1 MDSSPRRADQA
12 VGLVG
17 TIDPK
22 EAAGYRFQTPHLRF
36 RLLEMAGPNAPVVNR
51 ISDVMQLCVGV
62 SEEGA
67 IGVFDYSR
75 VRVDGAGSTG
85 RQAKSRGGD
94 LLEEEEEEDEQESPA
109 WTAADAPTNDPIEET
124 AGDYATPGDDSIAPT
139 VTTIAISRNF
149 DAQTVDQAHALATK
163 AGYLND
169 SNATL
174 LFVTAQPRQ
183 AGLDA
188 ARKHKMLVMCVTSV
202 AASWWGLRYVG
213 RTVQE
218 RWPDLEIREVRK

>member
-1 MDSSPRRADQA
+1 
-12 VGLVG
+12 
-17 TIDPK
+17 
-22 EAAGYRFQTPHLRF
+22 
-36 RLLEMAGPNAPVVNR
+36 
-51 ISDVMQLCVGV
+51 MQLCVGV
-62 SEEGA
+62 SEDGA

-75 VRVDGAGSTG
+75 ERVDGAGSAG
-85 RQAKSRGGD
+85 RQAKSRDGV
-94 LLEEEEEEDEQESPA
+94 LIEEEEEEEEDEDEGPA
-109 WTAADAPTNDPIEET
+109 RTAAKAHMDDHTEATTGENAMAQDAPL
-124 AGDYATPGDDSIAPT
+124 APT
-139 VTTIAISRNF
+139 VTAIAISRNF